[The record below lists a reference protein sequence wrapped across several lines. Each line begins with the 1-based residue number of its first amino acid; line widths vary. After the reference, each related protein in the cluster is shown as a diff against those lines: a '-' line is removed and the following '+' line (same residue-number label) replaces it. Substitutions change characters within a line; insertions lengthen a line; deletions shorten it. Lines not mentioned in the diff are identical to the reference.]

1 MSQKVMQIGSE
12 RVRLIE
18 QSARRGKAAGLN
30 VGVSAA
36 RGEIV
41 VFADARQTFG
51 TRTIRVLAERLADP
65 AVGVVSGELEIPAS
79 ETGPA
84 QGLDFYWK
92 LERWLRKSE
101 SEVDS
106 CIGCTGAVYAVR
118 KRLFTPLP
126 EGTILDDVVI
136 PMRIAID
143 GFRVAYCR
151 EAIAFD
157 PQRLAPEIEMRRK
170 QRTLAGNFQMLFRY
184 PGWLVPWR
192 NRLWWQLLSHKYL
205 RLFAPVLLASLLMA
219 NFALLDRSFYGC
231 TLTVQLVFYG
241 FAAMGFFVRGRFFG
255 IPAGFVFLNLNV
267 MRGFWQYLTSRNSR
281 GWAPANESGLST
293 HSKEPR

>member
-1 MSQKVMQIGSE
+1 MVLRDSQLLVIPSIASVVFWISATLLFFAYLGYPLLMALLALGKGRPPGRPATDHPTVSVVLVAHNEGPRIVGRLENLLTSDYPAERLEVIVVSDDSTDEMNQKVMQIGSE

-18 QSARRGKAAGLN
+18 QSTRRGKAAGLN
-30 VGVSAA
+30 AGVSAA

-79 ETGPA
+79 EAGPA

-192 NRLWWQLLSHKYL
+192 NRLW
-205 RLFAPVLLASLLMA
+205 
-219 NFALLDRSFYGC
+219 
-231 TLTVQLVFYG
+231 
-241 FAAMGFFVRGRFFG
+241 
-255 IPAGFVFLNLNV
+255 
-267 MRGFWQYLTSRNSR
+267 
-281 GWAPANESGLST
+281 
-293 HSKEPR
+293 